1 MQPTVVMN
9 HHRQTAII
17 VGKKGNKL
25 EIIKLG
31 KGQLTVT
38 ALSAHEI
45 EAQGYTVSHYSPNQ
59 AARSYLSH
67 GAGVSTRARKY
78 LEQIASAEFSDRLNL
93 T

>member
-1 MQPTVVMN
+1 MQPTVIMN

-25 EIIKLG
+25 EIIKLS

-38 ALSAHEI
+38 ALSTHEI
-45 EAQGYTVSHYSPNQ
+45 GTQGYIVSQYSPSQ
-59 AARSYLSH
+59 AARSYLNH
-67 GAGVSTRARKY
+67 GAGVSQRARKY
-78 LEQIASAEFSDRLNL
+78 LEKIARTEYSGTLNL

>member
-17 VGKKGNKL
+17 VGKKGKKL
-25 EIIKLG
+25 EIIKLA

-45 EAQGYTVSHYSPNQ
+45 ETQGYTVSHYSPSQ
-59 AARSYLSH
+59 AARSYLNH
-67 GAGVSTRARKY
+67 GAGVSARAKKC
-78 LEQIASAEFSDRLNL
+78 LEHIACAEFSDTLNL